1 MITREQLEAHANKH
15 KRDDTTVDEYLA
27 EMLLGAIML
36 DYTEDQVDLDEAFRT
51 IRSMFLDGQKGVM
64 QMTHDE
70 VVENLVELSEDHG
83 CGTVERLV
91 DISFN
96 GWSDE
101 DE

>member
-15 KRDDTTVDEYLA
+15 KRDDTTADEYLA

-36 DYTEDQVDLDEAFRT
+36 DFTEDQIDLCDA
-51 IRSMFLDGQKGVM
+51 IRFMREMYEDGQKGVN

-70 VVENLVELSEDHG
+70 LIDGLLERATHFE
-83 CGTVERLV
+83 CKTVERLD
-91 DISFN
+91 DISFY

-101 DE
+101 E